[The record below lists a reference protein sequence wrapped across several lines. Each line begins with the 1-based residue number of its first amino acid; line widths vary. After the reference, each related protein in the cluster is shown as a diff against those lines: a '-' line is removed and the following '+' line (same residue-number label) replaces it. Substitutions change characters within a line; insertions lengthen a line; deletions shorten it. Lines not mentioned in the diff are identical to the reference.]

1 MGPCFVL
8 LLAALACCL
17 IPASCCVTCEPSV
30 MEAVKSLEKGYL
42 PGHLEAKD
50 REKVMDMVY
59 NTLKDFQD
67 RPFIE
72 GSYAGIIDKNSLEE
86 VSRTLLKELKRI
98 TDSNVKGLCLAL
110 SFRPTLAGEY
120 SLDLAPPGVMLQ
132 TLIWCRNCEKEVHT
146 CLKSKTCG
154 ERHVEVH
161 EMEDMILDCLLTWHH
176 ISEGLTD
183 YKFYRVWENNSE
195 TLLYKGKESTLTK
208 PSVTE
213 ADEGKYR
220 CQLDTV
226 KSGPATI
233 ISYHVTVIPPNAGEE
248 KPGSHI
254 VTEEEGGNI
263 PVIPDQPETMITTTT
278 THSSDTETRLQ
289 NILFWLL
296 ISFSIFLIVALI
308 LRQVTAENGRAG
320 AGAVG
325 RATEVSRELVG
336 VTAWGAY
343 LGGPGFDSCL
353 NRSALWGWELGSGSQ
368 LLST

>member
-30 MEAVKSLEKGYL
+30 MEAVKSLEKDYL

-98 TDSNVKGLCLAL
+98 TNSNVKGEDLIRELNHTLIKEKDDFNLQALHFQKEALCPNKCGIM
-110 SFRPTLAGEY
+110 F
-120 SLDLAPPGVMLQ
+120 Q
-132 TLIWCRNCEKEVHT
+132 TLIWCQHCEQKVHA
-146 CLKSKTCG
+146 CRKPINCG
-154 ERHVEVH
+154 EHHVEVH
-161 EMEDMILDCLLTWHH
+161 QSEELNLDCLLTWHH

-220 CQLDTV
+220 CELDTV
-226 KSGPATI
+226 MSGPSTI
-233 ISYHVTVIPPNAGEE
+233 ISYHVTG
-248 KPGSHI
+248 H
-254 VTEEEGGNI
+254 GGLAS
-263 PVIPDQPETMITTTT
+263 V
-278 THSSDTETRLQ
+278 
-289 NILFWLL
+289 
-296 ISFSIFLIVALI
+296 VAS
-308 LRQVTAENGRAG
+308 RGRD
-320 AGAVG
+320 
-325 RATEVSRELVG
+325 G
-336 VTAWGAY
+336 V
-343 LGGPGFDSCL
+343 P
-353 NRSALWGWELGSGSQ
+353 
-368 LLST
+368 